1 MSLVSSSARDRL
13 SSALFRVAR
22 WRRQQRLMAG
32 DPLALEPYIEPHNP
46 ELGFVHLYVAGNTG
60 ETARWLGSPIYA
72 GEAAKQD
79 PIDLCHLAIDRFHA
93 FLETGD
99 AAARQEFLAMSRRL
113 LKRGH
118 MAELAGRRCF
128 VVPQF
133 SHIEGYAAH
142 ATPWLSASAQ
152 GWVGAVLVR
161 AFQLTGESAFV
172 EAARAAM
179 QPFLIE
185 VEHGGVRDRERDG
198 RVFYEQ
204 FALPGQT
211 RHVLSGFLSALL
223 GIWDVVRATGDA
235 DARRAF
241 EDGVA
246 GLDDHVLA
254 SFDNGHVSLYA
265 QGPNTRVTPSCVFYT
280 WVHVRQLA
288 SLARITRQ
296 QRLFTW
302 AERWRAYTQGAEH
315 RALTAFECL
324 SFRARSLPRYLG
336 WTKDDELPRRTNA
349 LESASRPYA
358 AS

>member
-1 MSLVSSSARDRL
+1 MSLVSIAARERL
-13 SSALFRVAR
+13 SSTVFRVAR

-32 DPLALEPYIEPHNP
+32 DPLALEPHVEPHSA
-46 ELGFVHLYVAGNTG
+46 ELGFVHVYVAGDTG
-60 ETARWLGSPIYA
+60 ETARWLASPVYA

-99 AAARQEFLAMSRRL
+99 AAPRQEFIAMSRRL

-118 MAELAGRRCF
+118 VSELAGRRCF
-128 VVPQF
+128 IVPQF
-133 SHIEGYAAH
+133 SRVDGYAPH

-152 GWVGAVLVR
+152 GWIGAVLVR
-161 AFQLTGESAFV
+161 AFQLTHDPAFV
-172 EAARAAM
+172 DAARAAM
-179 QPFLIE
+179 QPFLVDIA
-185 VEHGGVRDRERDG
+185 HGGVRDRERHG
-198 RVFYEQ
+198 HVFYEQ

-211 RHVLSGFLSALL
+211 RHVLTGFLAALL
-223 GIWDVVRATGDA
+223 GIWDVARATGDA

-241 EDGVA
+241 DDGVA
-246 GLDDHVLA
+246 ALDDRVLA
-254 SFDNGHVSLYA
+254 SFDTGHVSLYD
-265 QGPNTRVTPSCVFYT
+265 QHTRVSPSCVFYT

-296 QRLFTW
+296 QRLFAW

-336 WTKDDELPRRTNA
+336 WTTDDALVDASTA
-349 LESASRPYA
+349 LESASRPHA